1 MGRAAAVRD
10 DLVGQAIGDQATGQF
25 VFLADI
31 DIQIDDG
38 VAGKVLLEM
47 DYQREGRRLIM
58 GSFR

>member
-10 DLVGQAIGDQATGQF
+10 DLVGQAIGDQAAGQL

-31 DIQIDDG
+31 DIQIDNG

-47 DYQREGRRLIM
+47 DHQR
-58 GSFR
+58 